1 MGDTKLHLV
10 RRGTAIILAATLS
23 TGMVPAMALADADGA
38 GAPQATASAAATTP
52 TLDGFYLETGK
63 EYTVPVAL
71 MKENGTDPSMAAQYF
86 EKNGAVKYEDGSY
99 QVTFS
104 VTADGQQYIKGISYD
119 GIEDL
124 GNGKYRVTV
133 KSLDG
138 LIPLKFDL
146 EVPLPSGPMVMTQ
159 TGYLKLDTSSLPT
172 EPPAPSADKSALT
185 DAITSAGKV
194 VQGNKTDDAF
204 KALQDAIAAA
214 QKVADNAD
222 ATQADVD
229 GAVAALNEAIDAFN
243 SSENVVKPSGESYE
257 SSFKLY
263 YKGADATDKFG
274 KSFHDK
280 VVVTP
285 LSDGTYEVDLTANS
299 LGSAATLGDVTVGG
313 KAVAYTDNED
323 GSRTYKMIFAS
334 ITGKQDFTFSYT
346 ITAINRTN
354 THEFQIELVS
364 GETTPVQVDKSALKA
379 ALDKANALTQGNKT
393 DEAWK
398 TLQDAIA
405 TAQKAYDTEGIPQQG
420 VDAVTK
426 TLNAAID
433 TFTNSADKTPE
444 TPGGYALEEGKE
456 YTVPVALMKENGTDP
471 SMAAQ
476 FFEKDGT
483 VVYRDGSYQVT
494 FSVTADGLKY
504 IKGVSADAIEDL
516 GNGSYRVTVKSL
528 DNLIPLTFNLQT
540 PVGAMSQTGYLKVD
554 TTSLPKANGNQGG
567 NQGGDNNGGQ
577 QGGNNN
583 QNNNNNGNQ
592 GGNNGGQEQ
601 PGDTAQFQV
610 GHTYQVPIAFM
621 KQNSS
626 EASMAAQYFYTT
638 ALVRPQQDGTFN
650 VSFSATSE
658 GLTHIIQL
666 AHNGATLSNDNGTF
680 TVNIPAAT
688 QDTVVPISMTI
699 KEMQQLGGGPQT
711 ADMHLYLT
719 QAKDLGTGQ
728 DGLTP
733 AGTPGATAGNGA
745 GAAATAKGSAL
756 AKTADGAP
764 TAAVTGI
771 AAMAA
776 AAMAAAGTMLRRRF
790 NK

>member
-23 TGMVPAMALADADGA
+23 TSMVPALALADADGA
-38 GAPQATASAAATTP
+38 GAPQATASAAATTQNS
-52 TLDGFYLETGK
+52 DGFYLEAGK
-63 EYTVPVAL
+63 AYTVPVTYGDDYHMGMMGQYFASTAQVTYADGAYQVVL
-71 MKENGTDPSMAAQYF
+71 SIPDQANYEKIGDITANGTTVKQSNGTYTVSASTLKSVFSANIMIPKMAGMF
-86 EKNGAVKYEDGSY
+86 PNGVRFT
-99 QVTFS
+99 VTF
-104 VTADGQQYIKGISYD
+104 
-119 GIEDL
+119 
-124 GNGKYRVTV
+124 
-133 KSLDG
+133 
-138 LIPLKFDL
+138 
-146 EVPLPSGPMVMTQ
+146 
-159 TGYLKLDTSSLPT
+159 DTSELPT
-172 EPPAPSADKSALT
+172 EAPAPVVDKTALKA
-185 DAITSAGKV
+185 AIDQAKAIE
-194 VQGNKTDDAF
+194 QGNKTDDAF
-204 KALQDAIAAA
+204 KALQDAIA
-214 QKVADNAD
+214 
-222 ATQADVD
+222 
-229 GAVAALNEAIDAFN
+229 
-243 SSENVVKPSGESYE
+243 
-257 SSFKLY
+257 
-263 YKGADATDKFG
+263 
-274 KSFHDK
+274 
-280 VVVTP
+280 
-285 LSDGTYEVDLTANS
+285 TA
-299 LGSAATLGDVTVGG
+299 
-313 KAVAYTDNED
+313 E
-323 GSRTYKMIFAS
+323 
-334 ITGKQDFTFSYT
+334 
-346 ITAINRTN
+346 
-354 THEFQIELVS
+354 
-364 GETTPVQVDKSALKA
+364 
-379 ALDKANALTQGNKT
+379 
-393 DEAWK
+393 
-398 TLQDAIA
+398 
-405 TAQKAYDTEGIPQQG
+405 KAYGNDNIPQQG
-420 VDAVTK
+420 VDGVLAQLK
-426 TLNAAID
+426 AAID
-433 TFTNSADKTPE
+433 TFNASADKVPEKPE
-444 TPGGYALEEGKE
+444 TPESPDGYALEEGKE
-456 YTVPVALMKENGTDP
+456 YTVPVALMKEDGATP

-476 FFEKDGT
+476 FFEKDGK

-494 FSVTADGLKY
+494 FAVTADGLQY
-504 IKGVSADAIEDL
+504 IKKVSADAIEDL

-540 PVGAMSQTGYLKVD
+540 PVGAMSQTGYLKLD
-554 TTSLPKANGNQGG
+554 TTSLPKADGNQGG
-567 NQGGDNNGGQ
+567 NQGGDNNNGGQ

-711 ADMHLYLT
+711 ADLHLYLT

-728 DGLTP
+728 DGLPP
-733 AGTPGATAGNGA
+733 AGAPGATAGNGA
-745 GAAATAKGSAL
+745 GTAKGSAL
-756 AKTADGAP
+756 AKTADSAP

-776 AAMAAAGTMLRRRF
+776 AAVAAAGTMLRRRF